1 MVFNIE
7 MPYNLVNA
15 GFKIFN
21 NSHIEPTQQ
30 YIENTIR
37 GQITGKPNGKYLIKD
52 MLFAKSD

>member
-21 NSHIEPTQQ
+21 NADIESTQQ

-37 GQITGKPNGKYLIKD
+37 GQITSKPKGKYIIKD